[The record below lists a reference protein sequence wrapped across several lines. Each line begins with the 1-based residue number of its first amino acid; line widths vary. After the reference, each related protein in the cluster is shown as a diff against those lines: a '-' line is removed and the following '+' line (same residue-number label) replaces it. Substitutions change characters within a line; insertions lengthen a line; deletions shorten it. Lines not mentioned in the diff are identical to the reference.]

1 MNICQELQ
9 KTPINVIGI
18 SSNVI
23 NMPINVKK
31 ALNDNDL
38 FDARELLTSYD
49 CTGRIKIIVKNS
61 VFDKCSRER
70 SSIFI
75 YI

>member
-18 SSNVI
+18 SLNVI
-23 NMPINVKK
+23 NMPINDNKSPD
-31 ALNDNDL
+31 LNDNDL

-49 CTGRIKIIVKNS
+49 CTGRIKFI